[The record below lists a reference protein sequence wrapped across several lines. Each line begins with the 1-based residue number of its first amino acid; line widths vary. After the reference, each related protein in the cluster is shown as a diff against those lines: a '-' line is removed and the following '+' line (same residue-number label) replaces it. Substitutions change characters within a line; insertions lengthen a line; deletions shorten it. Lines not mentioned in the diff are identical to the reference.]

1 MKRLFLIF
9 LSLVLLLAC
18 VPTPEE
24 EFVVNKGDNVTE
36 QKIQNEQMTDAQFF
50 PDRWDEDPIEVNEYL
65 KLDIRAEIVQKEDGK
80 YPAFRTKPASW
91 TQEEVVALLN
101 RMLPPPVEKT
111 IAMETKDDVRKS
123 YQNWLADLEKTQ
135 ELIASRGDADYALMS
150 QEEIDGIAKD
160 YQKRIEEAP
169 ETLEGE
175 SVSDYSALKMNTEA
189 AVYRLSDGTKAFIC
203 AYSYP
208 ETGEASLSVA
218 FDCDNQAYIYYQY
231 QNERER
237 ELGDV
242 KPFLPVTLSREAA
255 EAQLRTE
262 LDKLGFSGFAIAAA
276 NPADLCQ
283 FVGDEAFISL
293 SAGWG
298 FKLQRDYG
306 GYPMSK
312 VPFEPSSMLHYGDG
326 DAFVMNKQIREE
338 FIEVYLDES
347 GIRLF
352 RYENPRTTVA
362 QESENVELLSFDQ
375 LKMRIRNAFTATF
388 PIEWATGSGTVYT
401 IRVYR
406 LLFTNFTV
414 RVKDSEDYYEIP
426 CCVVFYDNWGTDE
439 KRLDNPAIM
448 SEALIINAID
458 GSVIHWD
465 MGI

>member
-1 MKRLFLIF
+1 MKKLLPI
-9 LSLVLLLAC
+9 LLLLILLTAC

-91 TQEEVVALLN
+91 TQEEVIALLN

-135 ELIASRGDADYALMS
+135 ELIASGGDADYALMS

-255 EAQLRTE
+255 ETQLRTE
-262 LDKLGFSGFAIAAA
+262 LDKLGFSDFAVAGA
-276 NPADLCQ
+276 NPANLCQ

-375 LKMRIRNAFTATF
+375 LKMRIRNAFAATF
-388 PIEWATGSGTVYT
+388 PIEWAKGSGTVYT

-406 LLFTNFTV
+406 LLFTTFTV

-448 SEALIINAID
+448 SETLIINAVD

>member
-123 YQNWLADLEKTQ
+123 YQNWLADLEKSQ
-135 ELIASRGDADYALMS
+135 ELIASGGDADYALMS

-169 ETLEGE
+169 ETLEVE

-262 LDKLGFSGFAIAAA
+262 LDKLGFSGFAVAGA
-276 NPADLCQ
+276 NPANLCQ

-352 RYENPRTTVA
+352 RYENPRTMVV

-388 PIEWATGSGTVYT
+388 PIEWAKGSGTVYT

-406 LLFTNFTV
+406 LLFTTFTV

-448 SEALIINAID
+448 SETLIINAVD

>member
-1 MKRLFLIF
+1 MKRIIILCLI
-9 LSLVLLLAC
+9 LSLLLAC
-18 VPTPEE
+18 VPTPEQ
-24 EFVVNKGDNVTE
+24 EFVVNKGDNVME
-36 QKIQNEQMTDAQFF
+36 QKIQSEQKDNAQRF

-65 KLDIRAEIVQKEDGK
+65 KLDIRAEIVQKADGK
-80 YPAFRTKPASW
+80 YPAFRTSPVAW
-91 TQEEVVALLN
+91 TQEDVVALLN

-111 IAMETKDDVRKS
+111 LAMDTKEDIRKS
-123 YQNWLADLEKTQ
+123 YQNWLSDLEKTQ
-135 ELIASRGDADYALMS
+135 ELIASGGDADYTLMP

-160 YQKRIEEAP
+160 YQRRIEEAP

-175 SVSDYSALKMNTEA
+175 PVSDYSGLTLNTEA

-203 AYSYP
+203 ANSYP

-218 FDCDNQAYIYYQY
+218 YDCDNQAYIYYQY

-255 EAQLRTE
+255 EAQLRRE
-262 LDKLGFSGFAIAAA
+262 LDKLGFSGFAVAGA
-276 NPADLCQ
+276 NPANLCQ

-298 FKLQRDYG
+298 FKLLRDYG

-312 VPFEPSSMLHYGDG
+312 VPFEPSTMLHYGDG
-326 DAFVMNKQIREE
+326 DAFMTNKQIWEE
-338 FIEVYLDES
+338 FVEVYLDES

-352 RYENPRTTVA
+352 RYENPRTVIA
-362 QESENVELLSFDQ
+362 QESENVELLSFEQ
-375 LKMRIRNAFTATF
+375 LKMRIKNAFTAAF
-388 PIEWATGSGTVYT
+388 PIEWAKGSGTVYT

-406 LLFTNFTV
+406 LLFTTFTV